1 MNEVTVIIPA
11 YNAERTVG
19 RAVKSVLA
27 STVPVDVVVVDDGSS
42 DATAAAAESA
52 AAECAAERGSS
63 FRLVR
68 QANAGAYTA
77 RVRALA
83 GVETPYFAF
92 VYADDAVEPSM
103 YERLVAFSRANDL
116 DIAQCDAVG
125 TARASVPQELFLG
138 EAQVREKVV
147 LPRLMR
153 GEGAVSVWDKL
164 YRNRLGG
171 IEFEP
176 SDIMMF
182 DDLAINLQ
190 LFIGAER
197 VGYLHE
203 GLYRYDVNPG
213 SSVRNF
219 RLKNVSDLKE
229 AIRFREKFLPRLT
242 GGDCDG
248 RVMAA
253 WVVRNVRNMYLVAC
267 SAPVRDGVSRMEKVR
282 ALLDF
287 SEVEKAFAELGLSFR
302 RRVMRTRTAVALAFA
317 AKRLKAL
324 TGE

>member
-1 MNEVTVIIPA
+1 MNLAVLMACHDRAATTLA
-11 YNAERTVG
+11 CLERLDAALRREPGLYAKVF
-19 RAVKSVLA
+19 L
-27 STVPVDVVVVDDGSS
+27 VDDGSS
-42 DATAAAAESA
+42 DATAAAAEQA

-92 VYADDAVEPSM
+92 VDADDAVEPSM
-103 YERLVAFSRANDL
+103 YERLLAFSRANDL

-125 TARASVPQELFLG
+125 AACAAVPQELFLG

-147 LPRLMR
+147 LPRLLR
-153 GEGAVSVWDKL
+153 GEGAVSVWDKV

-171 IEFEP
+171 AGFEP

-182 DDLAINLQ
+182 EDLAINLQ
-190 LFIGAER
+190 LFVGAER

-219 RLKNVSDLKE
+219 RLKNVSDLRE
-229 AIRFREKFLPRLT
+229 AIRFRKT
-242 GGDCDG
+242 S
-248 RVMAA
+248 
-253 WVVRNVRNMYLVAC
+253 
-267 SAPVRDGVSRMEKVR
+267 SALFAST
-282 ALLDF
+282 ALRILNPF
-287 SEVEKAFAELGLSFR
+287 SNGIQK
-302 RRVMRTRTAVALAFA
+302 TAI
-317 AKRLKAL
+317 
-324 TGE
+324 

>member
-11 YNAERTVG
+11 YNAEWTVG
-19 RAVKSVLA
+19 RAVRSVLA

-42 DATAAAAESA
+42 DATAAAAEKA

-92 VYADDAVEPSM
+92 VDADDAVEPSM
-103 YERLVAFSRANDL
+103 YERLLAFSRANDL

-125 TARASVPQELFLG
+125 AARAAVPQELFLG

-171 IEFEP
+171 AGFEP

-182 DDLAINLQ
+182 EDLAINLQ
-190 LFIGAER
+190 LFVGAER

-219 RLKNVSDLKE
+219 RLKNVSDLRE
-229 AIRFREKFLPRLT
+229 AIRFREKFLPALVGEVDRRT
-242 GGDCDG
+242 
-248 RVMAA
+248 MAA

-282 ALLDF
+282 ALLDLP
-287 SEVEKAFAELGLSFR
+287 EVEKAFAELGLSFR
-302 RRVMRTRTAVALAFA
+302 RRAMRTRAAVALAFA

>member
-42 DATAAAAESA
+42 DATAAAAEKA

-92 VYADDAVEPSM
+92 VDADDAVEPLM
-103 YERLVAFSRANDL
+103 YERLLAFSRANDL

-125 TARASVPQELFLG
+125 ASAGGGPELFLG

-147 LPRLMR
+147 LPRLLR
-153 GEGAVSVWDKL
+153 GEGAVSVWDKV

-171 IEFEP
+171 TGFEP

-190 LFIGAER
+190 LFVGAER

-229 AIRFREKFLPRLT
+229 AIRFREKFLPRLA

-248 RVMAA
+248 GVMAA

-282 ALLDF
+282 ALLDLP
-287 SEVEKAFAELGLSFR
+287 EVEKAFAELGISFR
-302 RRVMRTRTAVALAFA
+302 RRVMRTRAAVVLAFA